1 MRASSIR
8 FKAAVVVVALLL
20 CACTPTTIR
29 DITADPGSYKNKEVT
44 VVGEVTQAVG
54 ASIGSFNRGVYEIS
68 DGTGNLW
75 VYSESRGIPSRGAH
89 VGVKGRIAESVT
101 IMGHNYATV
110 LKESDRRLEKP
121 AN

>member
-1 MRASSIR
+1 MRLSSIR
-8 FKAAVVVVALLL
+8 FQTAVAILAVAL

-44 VVGEVTQAVG
+44 VVGEVTQSVG
-54 ASIGSFNRGVYEIS
+54 ASIGSFNKGVYEIS

-75 VYSESRGIPSRGAH
+75 VYSDSRGIPSKGAH
-89 VGVKGRIAESVT
+89 VGVKGRIAQAVT

-110 LKESDRRLEKP
+110 LQESDRRLEKP
-121 AN
+121 AR